1 MLAISKLRWFC
12 GAFWGVLVASAVVGA
27 EPPVVLVGSKELELT
42 LKALLMDKVDSSLL
56 DIPTDR
62 ASTEL
67 ASDWLGTVLSARLTL
82 LEKQHADSMVV
93 ERLQH
98 QGASIVVIEY
108 SAHQQ
113 SAVGM
118 LKRLEA
124 IYRALVERFPEHESE
139 LQRSL
144 KAQIRKHRSQRAL
157 NRPPEA
163 HFAVVGID
171 YRCLTD
177 FSLQRCCRGSA
188 MSGLQRVTCFPFF
201 EAGGCL

>member
-12 GAFWGVLVASAVVGA
+12 GAFWGILVASAAVGA
-27 EPPVVLVGSKELELT
+27 EPPVVAVGSKELELT
-42 LKALLMDKVDSSLL
+42 LKALLADKVDSSLL
-56 DIPTDR
+56 DMPTDR

-113 SAVGM
+113 SAVGR

-157 NRPPEA
+157 NRPPET
-163 HFAVVGID
+163 HFAVVGIN

-177 FSLQRCCRGSA
+177 FSLQRCFRGSA
-188 MSGLQRVTCFPFF
+188 MSCLQRVTCFPFF
-201 EAGGCL
+201 VAGGCL